1 MLFTGTCARSK
12 TIFGFIII
20 FIAVIVWQRVSTE
33 EYSTPTSTSTFN
45 LETRADPETEEQ
57 KVSLPPSNFGNEL
70 EIDSI
75 IKEKEVVETK
85 KDDDF
90 LDFYIA
96 GFPKC
101 GTSSMMDLF
110 RNVVNETVIILPEQD
125 SPNKREYNLSDL
137 DKAQTLVDKIK
148 EISKTY
154 NKTMKF
160 GIKWPIGILFPS
172 SFRNLIEVD
181 KRHENTKI
189 IIGLRHP
196 VKFFE
201 SYYNYRMNKHPDTIP
216 PANSL
221 IGGIENSFYNV
232 YTGLAQYERYFMQ
245 FGKVDLSADELGILS
260 TPLYKQKKSTTA
272 LVSIPNKIFLY
283 TLEQFKDE
291 NVTRVNGFYSDL
303 TSFLE
308 LEKPLTSDMLPKS
321 NIADKQT
328 DKKARFDICDDANKK
343 VRKILVRNA
352 KETANWFQT
361 RLSKEIADVTIG
373 GRDHFFTLLETWKV
387 DPCIVSLE

>member
-1 MLFTGTCARSK
+1 
-12 TIFGFIII
+12 
-20 FIAVIVWQRVSTE
+20 
-33 EYSTPTSTSTFN
+33 
-45 LETRADPETEEQ
+45 
-57 KVSLPPSNFGNEL
+57 
-70 EIDSI
+70 
-75 IKEKEVVETK
+75 
-85 KDDDF
+85 
-90 LDFYIA
+90 
-96 GFPKC
+96 
-101 GTSSMMDLF
+101 
-110 RNVVNETVIILPEQD
+110 
-125 SPNKREYNLSDL
+125 
-137 DKAQTLVDKIK
+137 
-148 EISKTY
+148 
-154 NKTMKF
+154 
-160 GIKWPIGILFPS
+160 
-172 SFRNLIEVD
+172 
-181 KRHENTKI
+181 
-189 IIGLRHP
+189 
-196 VKFFE
+196 
-201 SYYNYRMNKHPDTIP
+201 
-216 PANSL
+216 
-221 IGGIENSFYNV
+221 
-232 YTGLAQYERYFMQ
+232 MQ